1 MHYLYMAVVGFVV
14 GLIARAVLPG
24 TQSVGIIL
32 TALLGI
38 AGSFVAG
45 LVGQAI
51 GWYQAGQ
58 GAGFIGSI
66 VGAIVLLFAYSKIKG
81 SGPAPGEGGGSS
93 T

>member
-1 MHYLYMAVVGFVV
+1 MGYVYMAIVGFVV

-24 TQSVGIIL
+24 TQNIGIIL
-32 TALLGI
+32 TAVLGI

-45 LVGQAI
+45 FVGQAI

-58 GAGFIGSI
+58 GAGFIGSV
-66 VGAIVLLFAYSKIKG
+66 VGAVLLLWGYGKFKG
-81 SGPAPGEGGGSS
+81 SSGGGGGSA